1 MSHPRPMQ
9 RTICPIL
16 VPLLALLPACQDA
29 AGPLAP
35 PAALDRCRESPATGT
50 PGVVSGSFIVR
61 LREGTDGGAVAR
73 DHGIAPTAVFS
84 EVLDGFAGKIPADT
98 RSALAAD
105 PRIVSIE
112 PDRIVTTSGRQ
123 IKAPWGLDRIDQAHI
138 PLNSTYTYSAT
149 GRGVTAY
156 VVDSGIRLDHQ
167 AFDGRA
173 SAGYDGVGDGMSGW
187 DCSGHGTHVAGI
199 VGGWSTGV
207 AKEVRLVS
215 VRVFD
220 ARNQGTLSGVIAGI
234 DWVTA
239 NRRLPAVANL
249 SFNAPP
255 SAALDDAVRRMIA
268 SGVVAVVSAGNAGA
282 AGARD
287 ACDNS
292 PARVGEA
299 LTVGASDET
308 DARAPWSNYGSCI
321 DWFAPG
327 AGILSAGHSASN
339 ALAYAS
345 GTSMASPF
353 TAGVAALYLQKN
365 PGASPGQVAEALRS
379 RTHDGTVRNAASA
392 SDALL
397 YSEIS

>member
-1 MSHPRPMQ
+1 MSHPRPMH
-9 RTICPIL
+9 RALCPIL
-16 VPLLALLPACQDA
+16 APLLALLPACQDA
-29 AGPLAP
+29 AGPLAA
-35 PAALDRCRESPATGT
+35 PAGLDRCRESTAVGT

-61 LREGTDGGAVAR
+61 LRDGADGSAVAR
-73 DHGIAPTAVFS
+73 EHGIAPTAVFS
-84 EVLDGFAGKIPADT
+84 EALDGFAGEIPAAA
-98 RSALAAD
+98 RAALASD

-123 IKAPWGLDRIDQAHI
+123 IKAPWGLDRIDQTHI
-138 PLNSTYTYSAT
+138 PLNSTYNYSAT

-156 VVDSGIRLDHQ
+156 IVDSGIRLDHQ
-167 AFDGRA
+167 LLDGRA
-173 SAGYDGVGDGMSGW
+173 SVGYDGVGDGMNGW

-220 ARNQGTLSGVIAGI
+220 ARNVGTLSGVIAGI

-255 SAALDDAVRRMIA
+255 SAALDDAVQRMIA

-282 AGARD
+282 AGAED
-287 ACDNS
+287 ACGNS
-292 PARVGEA
+292 PARVADA
-299 LTVGASDET
+299 LTIGASDET
-308 DARAPWSNYGSCI
+308 DARAPWSNYGSCV

-327 AGILSAGHSASN
+327 AGILSAGHSAPN

-345 GTSMASPF
+345 GTSMAAPF

-365 PGASPGQVAEALRS
+365 PGASPRQVAEALRS
-379 RTHDGTVRNAASA
+379 GANDRTVRNAASA

-397 YSEIS
+397 YSDIS

>member
-1 MSHPRPMQ
+1 MHRSLRPA
-9 RTICPIL
+9 L
-16 VPLLALLPACQDA
+16 AALLAALLVALPACQDA

-35 PAALDRCRESPATGT
+35 PAEFERCRASAAAAR

-73 DHGIAPTAVFS
+73 DYGVDPTAVFS
-84 EVLDGFAGKIPADT
+84 AVLDGFAGEIPAGVRRT
-98 RSALAAD
+98 LAAD

-112 PDRIVTTSGRQ
+112 PDRIVTASGKQ
-123 IKAPWGLDRIDQAHI
+123 IKAPWGLDRIDQPHI

-156 VVDSGIRLDHQ
+156 VIDSGIRLDHQ
-167 AFDGRA
+167 ALDGRA
-173 SAGYDGVGDGMSGW
+173 SVGFDGVGDGMKGW

-220 ARNQGTLSGVIAGI
+220 GSNTGTLSGVIAGI

-239 NRRLPAVANL
+239 NRKLPAVANL

-268 SGVVAVVSAGNAGA
+268 SGVVAVVSAGNATS
-282 AGARD
+282 AGAQD
-287 ACDNS
+287 ACHNS

-327 AGILSAGHSASN
+327 TGILSAGHSAPN

-345 GTSMASPF
+345 GTSMAAPF

-365 PGASPGQVAEALRS
+365 PGASPRQVAEALR
-379 RTHDGTVRNAASA
+379 GNANGGAVRNAASA

-397 YSEIS
+397 YSVIS